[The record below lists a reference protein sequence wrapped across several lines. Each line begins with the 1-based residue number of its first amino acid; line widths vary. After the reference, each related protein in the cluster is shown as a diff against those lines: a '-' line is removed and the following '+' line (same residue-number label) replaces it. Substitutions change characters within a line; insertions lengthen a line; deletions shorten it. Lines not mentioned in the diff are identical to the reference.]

1 MSHGRLNPTSA
12 QVDWTWMPQDVFAM
26 DHSLSHVQDAIGRVN
41 GLTTKNFQQK
51 GYGDLIACNCCSRQ
65 VEATRK
71 QQHETLDSFFAGWE
85 GKGWRRFFEFLKV
98 TRCFRET
105 PACFQAIQPHII
117 SHDMSW
123 VCMFVCFEHVFFE
136 LFFTLSDIV
145 HWVRYWHMH
154 SCLLR
159 MLWMLT
165 HRREPR
171 YQVSRRLSTW
181 IRKRP
186 RGDAW
191 QSTKGPCKTWKICIY
206 RTCA

>member
-12 QVDWTWMPQDVFAM
+12 QVDWTWMPPRCFCKWT
-26 DHSLSHVQDAIGRVN
+26 QDAIGRVD

-85 GKGWRRFFEFLKV
+85 GKGWRRFVEFLKV

-123 VCMFVCFEHVFFE
+123 VCMFVCLNMCSLNYSLHCP
-136 LFFTLSDIV
+136 TLSIELGIDTCIHV
-145 HWVRYWHMH
+145 SCVCCE
-154 SCLLR
+154 CLLTEESPGIR
-159 MLWMLT
+159 WAAAC
-165 HRREPR
+165 PR
-171 YQVSRRLSTW
+171 GSGRDLVGVLGSPQKDRAKRGRILST
-181 IRKRP
+181 
-186 RGDAW
+186 GHV
-191 QSTKGPCKTWKICIY
+191 Y
-206 RTCA
+206 R